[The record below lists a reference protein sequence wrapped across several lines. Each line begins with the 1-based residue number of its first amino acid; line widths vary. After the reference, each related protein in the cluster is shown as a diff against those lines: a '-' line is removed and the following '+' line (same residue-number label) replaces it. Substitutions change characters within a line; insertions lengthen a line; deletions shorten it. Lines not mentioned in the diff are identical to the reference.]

1 MLSPLVIRVRG
12 RFAIQPAHFTERHGA
27 LVIIVLGE
35 SVVDIGIGAEGH
47 PVTVSL
53 ALSAVLGLAL
63 TAALWWAYF
72 GAEDD
77 ERAERAMVAADPAA
91 RPALALAAYFYAYI
105 PMLLGIVALASGVKQ
120 AIVRTGSTLPAGPC
134 VAMGCGVAL
143 FLAGSAAFRH
153 ALRIGPERY
162 RLAAAAL
169 ALAASAVGVTLS
181 VAAEMALL
189 TVIVAAVL
197 VAEKRAVAA
206 RYRGRMIERYTLPE
220 MGRVW
225 SDAHKYE
232 LWCRVEV
239 LVLEAQAR
247 AGTVPAE
254 SVEPVR
260 SAQSPT
266 PEAVAAVEA
275 VTDHDVIA
283 FLTAWADNTEPRSAA
298 AWVHYGMTS
307 SDLLDTALAV
317 QLAEASDLLIA
328 KATGLVAVLRDHALA
343 HRDTLRPGRTH
354 GIHAEPD
361 VWGHRVAD
369 FAFAMARSRDRL
381 VRAREAVAVG
391 TLSGPVG
398 SYSNIDPAIE
408 AEVMPA
414 LGLRPADVATQVVL
428 RDGIAE
434 WVSALAIAATVCEA
448 VALEVR
454 HGQRTE
460 VRELA
465 EPFRSGQKG
474 SSAMPHKQNPIRSE
488 RICGLARVVRAYV
501 TPVTE
506 GIPLWHERDIS
517 HSSVERVALPDA
529 AIATDY
535 LLHLTTGL
543 MSGLTVDAARMR
555 SNLDLTGG
563 LMYSSAVLLELVSAG
578 MSREDAYALVQ
589 AAAMETWDEGTPFRD
604 TLRKQAA
611 TRGVVIHE
619 RALDS
624 AFRPERYVARL
635 APVFER
641 LSRLS

>member
-1 MLSPLVIRVRG
+1 
-12 RFAIQPAHFTERHGA
+12 
-27 LVIIVLGE
+27 
-35 SVVDIGIGAEGH
+35 
-47 PVTVSL
+47 
-53 ALSAVLGLAL
+53 
-63 TAALWWAYF
+63 
-72 GAEDD
+72 
-77 ERAERAMVAADPAA
+77 
-91 RPALALAAYFYAYI
+91 
-105 PMLLGIVALASGVKQ
+105 
-120 AIVRTGSTLPAGPC
+120 
-134 VAMGCGVAL
+134 
-143 FLAGSAAFRH
+143 
-153 ALRIGPERY
+153 
-162 RLAAAAL
+162 
-169 ALAASAVGVTLS
+169 
-181 VAAEMALL
+181 
-189 TVIVAAVL
+189 
-197 VAEKRAVAA
+197 
-206 RYRGRMIERYTLPE
+206 MIERYTLPE

-239 LVLEAQAR
+239 LVLEAHAR
-247 AGTVPAE
+247 AGTVPAD

-260 SAQSPT
+260 SARIPT

-283 FLTAWADNTEPRSAA
+283 FLTAWADNTTPRSAA
-298 AWVHYGMTS
+298 AYVHYGMTS

-328 KATGLVAVLRDHALA
+328 KATRLTAALRDHALA

-361 VWGHRVAD
+361 TWGHRVAD
-369 FAFAMARSRDRL
+369 FAFAMARARDRL

-398 SYSNIDPAIE
+398 TYSNIDPAIE
-408 AEVMPA
+408 TEVMAA
-414 LGLRPADVATQVVL
+414 LGLRPADVATQVVM

-434 WVSALAIAATVCEA
+434 WVGALALAATVCEA
-448 VALEVR
+448 VAVEVR

-465 EPFRSGQKG
+465 EPFRTGQKG
-474 SSAMPHKQNPIRSE
+474 SSAMPHKKNPIRSE
-488 RICGLARVVRAYV
+488 RIAGLARVVRAYV

-535 LLHLTTGL
+535 LLEQTTGL
-543 MSGLTVDAARMR
+543 VSGLVVDAARMR
-555 SNLDLTGG
+555 ANLDSTNG
-563 LMYSSAVLLELVSAG
+563 LLYSSAVLLELVSAG

-589 AAAMETWDEGTPFRD
+589 AAAMETWETGAPFRD

-611 TRGVVIHE
+611 TRGQPLPDS
-619 RALDS
+619 RLDA
-624 AFRPERYVARL
+624 AFSPERYVARL

-641 LSRLS
+641 LAGLS